1 MERGSLRKEGTVH
14 PQSTENVSMIWDKR
28 IAFLGRAFLVL
39 IMQIFSGNLTRH
51 ALSDNANFP
60 ES

>member
-1 MERGSLRKEGTVH
+1 
-14 PQSTENVSMIWDKR
+14 MIWDKR

-39 IMQIFSGNLTRH
+39 IMQIFGGNLARQ
-51 ALSDNANFP
+51 ALPDYTNFP